1 MLTNVLKSVQMT
13 RGFKKKIRQN
23 NTENSGFGSN
33 ASGRFIN
40 KDGLPNVRRTGV
52 NVFNRLSWYHTMLNL
67 STFRFLSYL
76 LISYIL
82 VNLAFAMIYYLI
94 GVQHLTGIDKSDP
107 VNEFIDVFFFS
118 SQTFTT
124 VGYGRIAPVGFL
136 ASLVATFEAFLGLLT
151 FAIATGLFYGRFSR
165 PRAYL
170 RFSDIAVIAPFKQ
183 STALM
188 FRLAPYKNNAL
199 TDADVIVSA
208 AIEVIEDGVRK
219 SNFYRLETQLSK
231 INTLAL
237 NWTVVHKIDEN
248 SPFYGFSEDDFKNTD
263 IELIIQVRAFDEV
276 FSNTVVQRSS
286 YVTGE
291 IIYGAKFI
299 PMYYPDKGHQST
311 VLDLDKINE
320 YQKEDLPVSK
330 GNNE

>member
-1 MLTNVLKSVQMT
+1 MAK
-13 RGFKKKIRQN
+13 GFRKKIRQE
-23 NTENSGFGSN
+23 NTENSGFGSL

-40 KDGLPNVRRTGV
+40 KDGLPNVRRRGI

-67 STFRFLSYL
+67 SSFRFITYL
-76 LISYIL
+76 VVMYIL
-82 VNLAFAMIYYLI
+82 INLVFAFIYYLI
-94 GVQHLTGIDKSDP
+94 GVEHLTGIDKSNPLD
-107 VNEFIDVFFFS
+107 EFIDVFFFS

-124 VGYGRIAPVGFL
+124 VGYGRIAPVGFM

-170 RFSDIAVIAPFKQ
+170 RFSDIAVIAPFQ
-183 STALM
+183 DVTALM

-199 TDADVIVSA
+199 TDADVTLST
-208 AIEVIEDGVRK
+208 AIEINEEGTLK

-237 NWTVVHKIDEN
+237 NWTIVHKIDEN
-248 SPFYGFSEDDFKNTD
+248 SPFFGFSADDFKNTN
-263 IELIIQVRAFDEV
+263 IEIIVHVRAFDEV

-286 YVTGE
+286 YVSRE

-299 PMYYPDKGHQST
+299 SMYCPDKEKDST

-320 YQKEDLPVSK
+320 YQKVELKTSDAQRS
-330 GNNE
+330 

>member
-1 MLTNVLKSVQMT
+1 MT
-13 RGFKKKIRQN
+13 RGFRKKIRQK

-40 KDGLPNVRRTGV
+40 RDGLPNVQRRGV

-67 STFRFLSYL
+67 SSFRFISYL
-76 LISYIL
+76 VIAYIL
-82 VNLAFAMIYYLI
+82 INLVFAMIYYLI

-107 VNEFIDVFFFS
+107 LNEFIDVFFFS

-124 VGYGRIAPVGFL
+124 VGYGRIAPVGFV

-170 RFSDIAVIAPFKQ
+170 RFSDIALIAPFQ
-183 STALM
+183 DAAALM

-199 TDADVIVSA
+199 TDADVIVSV
-208 AIEVIEDGVRK
+208 AIEVIENDVPK

-263 IELIIQVRAFDEV
+263 IEIIVQVRAFDEV

-286 YVTGE
+286 YVSGE
-291 IIYGAKFI
+291 IVYGARFV
-299 PMYYPDKGHQST
+299 PMYYPNKENLAT
-311 VLDLDKINE
+311 ILDLDKINE
-320 YQKEDLPVSK
+320 YQKEELPVSL
-330 GNNE
+330 GNK

>member
-1 MLTNVLKSVQMT
+1 MAK
-13 RGFKKKIRQN
+13 GFRKKIRQE
-23 NTENSGFGSN
+23 NTENSGFGSL

-40 KDGLPNVRRTGV
+40 KDGLPNVRRRGI

-67 STFRFLSYL
+67 SSFRFITYL
-76 LISYIL
+76 VVMYIL
-82 VNLAFAMIYYLI
+82 INLVFAFIYYLI
-94 GVQHLTGIDKSDP
+94 GVEHLTGINKSNPLD
-107 VNEFIDVFFFS
+107 EFIDVFFFS

-124 VGYGRIAPVGFL
+124 VGYGRIAPVGFM

-170 RFSDIAVIAPFKQ
+170 RFSDIAVIAPFQ
-183 STALM
+183 DVTALM

-199 TDADVIVSA
+199 TDADVTLST
-208 AIEVIEDGVRK
+208 AIEINEEGTLK

-237 NWTVVHKIDEN
+237 NWTIVHKIDEN
-248 SPFYGFSEDDFKNTD
+248 SPFFGFSADDFKNTN
-263 IELIIQVRAFDEV
+263 IEIIVHVRAFDEV

-286 YVTGE
+286 YVSRE

-299 PMYYPDKGHQST
+299 SMYYPDKEKDST

-320 YQKEDLPVSK
+320 YQKVELKTSDAQRS
-330 GNNE
+330 

>member
-1 MLTNVLKSVQMT
+1 MAK
-13 RGFKKKIRQN
+13 GFRQKIRLK

-40 KDGLPNVRRTGV
+40 KDGLPNVQRRGV

-76 LISYIL
+76 VIAYIL
-82 VNLAFAMIYYLI
+82 INIVFAMIYYLI
-94 GVQHLTGIDKSDP
+94 GVEHLTGIDKSDP
-107 VNEFIDVFFFS
+107 LNEFIDVFFFS

-124 VGYGRIAPVGFL
+124 VGYGRIAPVGFT

-170 RFSDIAVIAPFKQ
+170 RFSDIAVVAPFQ
-183 STALM
+183 EGTALM

-199 TDADVIVSA
+199 TDADVILST
-208 AIEVIEDGVRK
+208 AIEVVEDGVAK
-219 SNFYRLETQLSK
+219 NNFYRLETHLSK

-248 SPFYGFSEDDFKNTD
+248 SPFYGFSEDDFKNIN
-263 IELIIQVRAFDEV
+263 IEMIVQIRAFDEV

-286 YVTGE
+286 YVSHE
-291 IIYGAKFI
+291 IVYGAKFT
-299 PMYYPDKGHQST
+299 PMYYPAKEHLTT

-320 YQKEDLPVSK
+320 YQKADLPVR
-330 GNNE
+330 EEEQI

>member
-1 MLTNVLKSVQMT
+1 MAG
-13 RGFKKKIRQN
+13 GFRRKIRQKD
-23 NTENSGFGSN
+23 TDSSGFGSN

-40 KDGLPNVRRTGV
+40 KDGLPNVKRKGV

-76 LISYIL
+76 VIAYIL
-82 VNLAFAMIYYLI
+82 VNIVFALIYYSI

-170 RFSDIAVIAPFKQ
+170 RFSDIAVISPFQ
-183 STALM
+183 GVTALM

-208 AIEVIEDGVRK
+208 AIEVIEDGVPK
-219 SNFYRLETQLSK
+219 SNFYRLETRLSK
-231 INTLAL
+231 ISTLAL
-237 NWTVVHKIDEN
+237 NWTVVHIINED
-248 SPFYGFSEDDFKNTD
+248 SPFYSFSEEDFKNID
-263 IELIIQVRAFDEV
+263 IEIIVQVRAFDEV

-291 IIYGAKFI
+291 IIYGAKFV
-299 PMYYPDKGHQST
+299 PMYYPNKDNQST
-311 VLDLDKINE
+311 ILDLDKINE
-320 YQKEDLPVSK
+320 YQKADLPVFTGEK
-330 GNNE
+330 E

>member
-1 MLTNVLKSVQMT
+1 MAK
-13 RGFKKKIRQN
+13 GFKKRIKQE
-23 NTENSGFGSN
+23 NTENSGFGSR

-40 KDGLPNVRRTGV
+40 KDGLPNVRRRGV

-67 STFRFLSYL
+67 SSFRFITYL
-76 LISYIL
+76 VVMYIL
-82 VNLAFAMIYYLI
+82 INIVFAMIYYLI
-94 GVQHLTGIDKSDP
+94 GVEHLTGIDKSDP
-107 VNEFIDVFFFS
+107 MNEFIDVFFFS

-136 ASLVATFEAFLGLLT
+136 ASLIATFEAFLGLLT

-170 RFSDIAVIAPFKQ
+170 KFSDIAVIAPFQ
-183 STALM
+183 NASALM

-199 TDADVIVSA
+199 TDADVTLSA
-208 AIEVIEDGVRK
+208 AIEINEGDGLK
-219 SNFYRLETQLSK
+219 TNFYRLETQLSK
-231 INTLAL
+231 INTLSL

-248 SPFYGFSEDDFKNTD
+248 SPFAGFTADDFKNTN
-263 IELIIQVRAFDEV
+263 IEIIVHVRAFDEV

-286 YVTGE
+286 YVSRE
-291 IIYGAKFI
+291 IIYGAKFS
-299 PMYYPDKGHQST
+299 PMYYPDEEKDST

-320 YQKEDLPVSK
+320 YQKVELPVFEAEKS
-330 GNNE
+330 

>member
-1 MLTNVLKSVQMT
+1 MAK
-13 RGFKKKIRQN
+13 GFRKRIKQEN
-23 NTENSGFGSN
+23 AENSGFGSR

-40 KDGLPNVRRTGV
+40 KDGLPNVRRRGV

-67 STFRFLSYL
+67 SSFRFITYL
-76 LISYIL
+76 VMMYIL
-82 VNLAFAMIYYLI
+82 INLVFACIYYLI
-94 GVQHLTGIDKSDP
+94 GVEHLTGIDKSNPLD
-107 VNEFIDVFFFS
+107 EFIDVFFFS

-124 VGYGRIAPVGFL
+124 VGYGRIAPIGFL

-170 RFSDIAVIAPFKQ
+170 RFSDVAVIAPFQ
-183 STALM
+183 DVTALM

-199 TDADVIVSA
+199 TDADVTLST
-208 AIEVIEDGVRK
+208 AIEINEDGTTK

-231 INTLAL
+231 INTLSL
-237 NWTVVHKIDEN
+237 NWTIVHKIDEN
-248 SPFYGFSEDDFKNTD
+248 SPFAGFTADDFKNTN
-263 IELIIQVRAFDEV
+263 IEIIVHVRAFDEV

-286 YVTGE
+286 YVSRE
-291 IIYGAKFI
+291 IIYGAKFS
-299 PMYYPDKGHQST
+299 PMYYPDEEKDST

-320 YQKEDLPVSK
+320 YQKVELPVFEAEK
-330 GNNE
+330 L

>member
-1 MLTNVLKSVQMT
+1 MT
-13 RGFKKKIRQN
+13 RGFRKKIRQK

-40 KDGLPNVRRTGV
+40 KDGLPNVKRTGV
-52 NVFNRLSWYHTMLNL
+52 NVFNSLSWYHTMLNL
-67 STFRFLSYL
+67 SSFRFISYL
-76 LISYIL
+76 VVAYIL
-82 VNLAFAMIYYLI
+82 INLVFAMIYYLI
-94 GVQHLTGIDKSDP
+94 GVEHLTGIDKSDP
-107 VNEFIDVFFFS
+107 LNEFIDVFFFS

-170 RFSDIAVIAPFKQ
+170 RFSDIAVIAPFEEG
-183 STALM
+183 TALM

-199 TDADVIVSA
+199 TDADVIVST
-208 AIEVIEDGVRK
+208 AIEVIENDVPK
-219 SNFYRLETQLSK
+219 SNFYRLETHLSK

-237 NWTVVHKIDEN
+237 NWTVVHQINES
-248 SPFYGFSEDDFKNTD
+248 SPFYGFSEDDFKSTD
-263 IELIIQVRAFDEV
+263 IEIIVQVRAFDEV

-286 YVTGE
+286 FVTGE
-291 IIYGAKFI
+291 IVYGAKFV
-299 PMYYPDKGHQST
+299 PMYYPDKKNLAT
-311 VLDLDKINE
+311 ILDLDKINE
-320 YQKEDLPVSK
+320 YQNIDLPVQA
-330 GNNE
+330 GNKE

>member
-1 MLTNVLKSVQMT
+1 MAK
-13 RGFKKKIRQN
+13 GFRKRIKQEN
-23 NTENSGFGSN
+23 AENSGFGSR

-40 KDGLPNVRRTGV
+40 KDGLPNVRRRGV

-67 STFRFLSYL
+67 SSFRFITYL
-76 LISYIL
+76 VMMYIL
-82 VNLAFAMIYYLI
+82 INLVFACIYYLI
-94 GVQHLTGIDKSDP
+94 GVEHLTGIDKNNPLD
-107 VNEFIDVFFFS
+107 EFIDVFFFS

-124 VGYGRIAPVGFL
+124 VGYGRIAPIGFL

-170 RFSDIAVIAPFKQ
+170 RFSDIAVIAPFQ
-183 STALM
+183 DVTALM

-199 TDADVIVSA
+199 TDADVTLST
-208 AIEVIEDGVRK
+208 AIEINEDGTTK

-231 INTLAL
+231 INTLSL
-237 NWTVVHKIDEN
+237 NWTIVHKIDEN
-248 SPFYGFSEDDFKNTD
+248 SPFAGFTADDFKNTN
-263 IELIIQVRAFDEV
+263 IEIIVHVRAFDEV

-286 YVTGE
+286 YVSRE
-291 IIYGAKFI
+291 IIYGAKFS
-299 PMYYPDKGHQST
+299 PMYYPDEEKDST

-320 YQKEDLPVSK
+320 YQKVELPVFEAEKS
-330 GNNE
+330 

>member
-1 MLTNVLKSVQMT
+1 MAK
-13 RGFKKKIRQN
+13 GFRKKIRQE
-23 NTENSGFGSN
+23 NTENSGFGSL

-40 KDGLPNVRRTGV
+40 KDGLPNVRRRGI

-67 STFRFLSYL
+67 SSFRFITYL
-76 LISYIL
+76 VVMYIL
-82 VNLAFAMIYYLI
+82 INLVFAFIYYLI
-94 GVQHLTGIDKSDP
+94 GVEHLTGIDKSNPLD
-107 VNEFIDVFFFS
+107 EFIDVFFFS

-124 VGYGRIAPVGFL
+124 VGYGRIAPVGFM

-170 RFSDIAVIAPFKQ
+170 RFSDIAVIAPFQ
-183 STALM
+183 DVTALM

-199 TDADVIVSA
+199 TDADVTLST
-208 AIEVIEDGVRK
+208 AIEINEEGTLK

-237 NWTVVHKIDEN
+237 NWTIVHKIDEN
-248 SPFYGFSEDDFKNTD
+248 SPFFGFSADDFKNTN
-263 IELIIQVRAFDEV
+263 IEIIVHVRAFDEV

-286 YVTGE
+286 YVSRE

-299 PMYYPDKGHQST
+299 SMYYPDKEKDST

-320 YQKEDLPVSK
+320 YQKVELKTSDAQRS
-330 GNNE
+330 

>member
-1 MLTNVLKSVQMT
+1 MT
-13 RGFKKKIRQN
+13 RGFRKKIRQK

-40 KDGLPNVRRTGV
+40 KDGLPNVKRTGV
-52 NVFNRLSWYHTMLNL
+52 NVFNSLSWYHTMLNL
-67 STFRFLSYL
+67 SSFRFISYL
-76 LISYIL
+76 VIAYIL
-82 VNLAFAMIYYLI
+82 INLGFAMVYYLI
-94 GVQHLTGIDKSDP
+94 GVEHLTGIDKSDP
-107 VNEFIDVFFFS
+107 LNEFIDVFFFS

-170 RFSDIAVIAPFKQ
+170 RFSDIAVIAPFEET
-183 STALM
+183 TALM

-199 TDADVIVSA
+199 TDADVIVST
-208 AIEVIEDGVRK
+208 AIEVIENDVAK
-219 SNFYRLETQLSK
+219 SNFYRLQTHLNK

-237 NWTVVHKIDEN
+237 NWTVVHKIDED
-248 SPFYGFSEDDFKNTD
+248 SPFYGFSDADFKSTD
-263 IELIIQVRAFDEV
+263 IEIIVQVRAFDEV

-286 YVTGE
+286 YVTHE
-291 IIYGAKFI
+291 IVYGAKFV
-299 PMYYPDKGHQST
+299 PMYYPDKDNLAT
-311 VLDLDKINE
+311 ILDLDKINE
-320 YQKEDLPVSK
+320 YQKTDLPVQA
-330 GNNE
+330 GNKE

>member
-1 MLTNVLKSVQMT
+1 MA
-13 RGFKKKIRQN
+13 RGFRQKIRQK

-40 KDGLPNVRRTGV
+40 RDGLPNVKRKGV

-67 STFRFLSYL
+67 STIRFLSYL
-76 LISYIL
+76 VVAYI
-82 VNLAFAMIYYLI
+82 VINLCFALIYYLI
-94 GVQHLTGIDKSDP
+94 GVEHLTGIDKSDP
-107 VNEFIDVFFFS
+107 LNEFIDVFFFS

-124 VGYGRIAPVGFL
+124 VGYGRIAPVGFT

-170 RFSDIAVIAPFKQ
+170 RFSDIAVIAPFKD
-183 STALM
+183 SHALM

-199 TDADVIVSA
+199 TDADVILST
-208 AIEVIEDGVRK
+208 AIEVLENGVPK
-219 SNFYRLETQLSK
+219 SNFYSLKVHLSK

-237 NWTVVHKIDEN
+237 NWTVVHEIKED
-248 SPFYGFSEDDFKNTD
+248 SPFYGFTEDDFKNTR
-263 IELIIQVRAFDEV
+263 IEIIVQVRAFDEV

-286 YVTGE
+286 YISAE
-291 IIYGAKFI
+291 IVYGAKFT
-299 PMYYPDKGHQST
+299 PMYYPDQKDLT
-311 VLDLDKINE
+311 TILDLDKINE
-320 YQKEDLPVSK
+320 YQKTDLPATT

>member
-1 MLTNVLKSVQMT
+1 MAK
-13 RGFKKKIRQN
+13 GFRKKIRQE
-23 NTENSGFGSN
+23 NTENSGFGSL

-40 KDGLPNVRRTGV
+40 KDGLPNVRRRGI

-67 STFRFLSYL
+67 SSFRFITYL
-76 LISYIL
+76 VVMYIL
-82 VNLAFAMIYYLI
+82 INLVFAFIYYLI
-94 GVQHLTGIDKSDP
+94 GVEHLTGIDKSNPLD
-107 VNEFIDVFFFS
+107 EFIDVFFFS

-124 VGYGRIAPVGFL
+124 VGYGRIAPVGFM

-170 RFSDIAVIAPFKQ
+170 RFSDIAVIAPFQ
-183 STALM
+183 DVTALM

-199 TDADVIVSA
+199 TDADVTLST
-208 AIEVIEDGVRK
+208 AIEINEEGTLK

-237 NWTVVHKIDEN
+237 NWTIVHKIDEN
-248 SPFYGFSEDDFKNTD
+248 SPFFGFSADDLKNTN
-263 IELIIQVRAFDEV
+263 IEIIVHVRAFDEV

-286 YVTGE
+286 YVSRE

-299 PMYYPDKGHQST
+299 SMYYPDKEKDST

-320 YQKEDLPVSK
+320 YQKVELKTSDAQRS
-330 GNNE
+330 

>member
-1 MLTNVLKSVQMT
+1 MT
-13 RGFKKKIRQN
+13 KGFRKIIRQKN
-23 NTENSGFGSN
+23 AENTGFGNN

-40 KDGLPNVRRTGV
+40 KDGLPNVTRTGV

-67 STFRFLSYL
+67 SSFRFISYL
-76 LISYIL
+76 VIAYVLINL
-82 VNLAFAMIYYLI
+82 VFAMIYYMI
-94 GVQHLTGIDKSDP
+94 GVEHLTGIDKSDP

-124 VGYGRIAPVGFL
+124 VGYGRIAPVGFM

-170 RFSDIAVIAPFKQ
+170 RFSDIALIAPFQ
-183 STALM
+183 ESAALM
-188 FRLAPYKNNAL
+188 FRVAPYKNNAL

-208 AIEVIEDGVRK
+208 AIEVIENGVTK

-237 NWTVVHKIDEN
+237 NWTIVHKIDES
-248 SPFYGFSEDDFKNTD
+248 SPFYGFSEDDFKTTD
-263 IELIIQVRAFDEV
+263 IELIVQIRAFDEV

-291 IIYGAKFI
+291 IVYGARFV
-299 PMYYPDKGHQST
+299 PMYYPDKDNLTT

-320 YQKEDLPVSK
+320 YQNETLPVSV
-330 GNNE
+330 GNK